1 MVTRKTNRGAPIDF
15 DALMAKQN
23 PSSPA
28 LGNMGVNAKGD
39 RLGPRNEVVE
49 PAEARVRRTYAK
61 TETVSN
67 DQVSLKGE
75 TRTLAPDTDPAM
87 NDVKTAKTAS
97 ENVRTSAEPSVTE
110 TVKEVLDDASA
121 GFDNKQE
128 HDTESFDEPT
138 LPEGENFDE
147 VQPLG
152 FKEVEL
158 PNGDI
163 EMVPYYREED
173 AP

>member
-1 MVTRKTNRGAPIDF
+1 MSIDF
-15 DALMAKQN
+15 DALMAQQK

-39 RLGPRNEVVE
+39 KLGKRGEVIQS
-49 PAEARVRRTYAK
+49 AEDRVRSTYAK

-67 DQVSLKGE
+67 EQVSLKGQQPK
-75 TRTLAPDTDPAM
+75 LNPDSDVPL
-87 NDVKTAKTAS
+87 NDVKTAKTAA
-97 ENVRTSAEPSVTE
+97 ENVRTSQEPSVTE
-110 TVKEVLDDASA
+110 TVKEVLNDAV
-121 GFDNKQE
+121 GFDNN

-138 LPEGENFDE
+138 PPGGENFDE
-147 VQPLG
+147 QEPLG
-152 FKEVEL
+152 FKEIEL

>member
-1 MVTRKTNRGAPIDF
+1 MVTRKTNRGNPIDF
-15 DALMAKQN
+15 DALIASHR

-39 RLGPRNEVVE
+39 KLGDRGEVVQS
-49 PAEARVRRTYAK
+49 AEDRVRSTYAK

-67 DQVSLKGE
+67 EQVSLKGQAQK
-75 TRTLAPDTDPAM
+75 LNPDSDVPL
-87 NDVKTAKTAS
+87 NDVKTAKTTA
-97 ENVRTSAEPSVTE
+97 ENIRTSQEPSITE
-110 TVKEVLDDASA
+110 TVKEVLDDAS
-121 GFDNKQE
+121 GFDNN
-128 HDTESFDEPT
+128 HDNEPFDEPT
-138 LPEGENFDE
+138 PPEGEIFDQE
-147 VQPLG
+147 QPLG

>member
-15 DALMAKQN
+15 DALMAQQN
-23 PSSPA
+23 PSSRA

-39 RLGPRNEVVE
+39 KLGDKNQIVQS
-49 PAEARVRRTYAK
+49 AEDRVRSTYAK
-61 TETVSN
+61 TETVSS
-67 DQVSLKGE
+67 DKVSLKGE
-75 TRTLAPDTDPAM
+75 SKKLSPDTEPAM

-97 ENVRTSAEPSVTE
+97 ENVRTSTEPSVTE
-110 TVKEVLDDASA
+110 TVQEVFNDASA
-121 GFDNKQE
+121 GFDNKDE

-138 LPEGENFDE
+138 PPDGENFDE
-147 VQPLG
+147 QQPLG
-152 FKEVEL
+152 YKEVEL

>member
-15 DALMAKQN
+15 DALMAQQS
-23 PSSPA
+23 PSDPA

-39 RLGPRNEVVE
+39 KLGKQNQVIQSSED
-49 PAEARVRRTYAK
+49 RVRRTYAK

-75 TRTLAPDTDPAM
+75 QRKLSPDADTPM
-87 NDVKTAKTAS
+87 NDMKTAQTAS

-110 TVKEVLDDASA
+110 TVQEVYNDANE
-121 GFDNKQE
+121 GFDNN

-138 LPEGENFDE
+138 PPEGESFDE
-147 VQPLG
+147 QQPLG
-152 FKEVEL
+152 YKEVEL

-173 AP
+173 AT